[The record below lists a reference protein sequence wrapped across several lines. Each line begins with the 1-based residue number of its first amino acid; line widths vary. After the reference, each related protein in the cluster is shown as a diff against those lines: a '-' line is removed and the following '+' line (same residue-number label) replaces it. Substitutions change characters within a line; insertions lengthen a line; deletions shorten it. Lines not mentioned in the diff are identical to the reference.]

1 MEVSLNKSTSFQ
13 EWKAIT
19 ISKLSEIAEKVKDSK
34 LRSDINHI
42 IIHLSH
48 CDNLSK
54 LVDILKFMH
63 ILRDY
68 HGLPEITAII
78 PSQEEL
84 KKWFREANI

>member
-1 MEVSLNKSTSFQ
+1 MSLNKSTSFQ
-13 EWKAIT
+13 EWKAT
-19 ISKLSEIAEKVKDSK
+19 SISKLSEIAEKVQDRK
-34 LRSDINHI
+34 LQQDITLL

-54 LVDILKFMH
+54 LVDVLKF
-63 ILRDY
+63 LRVVRDF
-68 HGLPEITAII
+68 HGVPEISEVI

>member
-1 MEVSLNKSTSFQ
+1 MSLNKSVSFQ
-13 EWKAIT
+13 EWKAISIT
-19 ISKLSEIAEKVKDSK
+19 KLSEMAEKSKDNK

-48 CDNLSK
+48 CNNLSK

-63 ILRDY
+63 IVRDY
-68 HGLPEITAII
+68 HGLPEISEVI